1 MFLMPGLTRLLALS
15 VLSLAAVSVANA
27 QSQSVQRQPRLK
39 APESLKKSCDE
50 ERQFA
55 EPWLHW
61 ARENRTVCLSN
72 HVLQEDQARC
82 LAAVRQ
88 QLDALE
94 QEHATIYLSQ
104 VKTLKQDHPV
114 VQDMLS
120 RLKTKAMVA
129 SHILANGAEPMTL
142 AAGPDLCAR

>member
-1 MFLMPGLTRLLALS
+1 MALISRLKRAIALFL
-15 VLSLAAVSVANA
+15 VSLAAVSVVNA
-27 QSQSVQRQPRLK
+27 QTSQRQPRMK

-72 HVLQEDQARC
+72 HVLPEDQTRC

-94 QEHATIYLSQ
+94 QEHASIYLSQ
-104 VKTLKQDHPV
+104 VKTLRQDHPV

-129 SHILANGAEPMTL
+129 SHILTNGAEPITL
-142 AAGPDLCAR
+142 AAGPDLCSR

>member
-1 MFLMPGLTRLLALS
+1 MFLMSGLIRILALS
-15 VLSLAAVSVANA
+15 FLSLAAVSVANA
-27 QSQSVQRQPRLK
+27 QSSQRQPRIK
-39 APESLKKSCDE
+39 APESLKKTCDE

-72 HVLQEDQARC
+72 HVLHEDQARC

-104 VKTLKQDHPV
+104 VKTLRQDHPV

-129 SHILANGAEPMTL
+129 SHILVNGAEPASL

>member
-1 MFLMPGLTRLLALS
+1 MSAIARLSRVVILSFIGLATLS
-15 VLSLAAVSVANA
+15 VSA
-27 QSQSVQRQPRLK
+27 QPSQRQQRVK

-61 ARENRTVCLSN
+61 ARENRSVCLSN
-72 HVLQEDQARC
+72 HVLPEDQTRC
-82 LAAVRQ
+82 LASVRQ

-104 VKTLKQDHPV
+104 VKTLRQDHPV

-129 SHILANGAEPMTL
+129 SHILAHGAEPITL